1 VTTVASRDPADTL
14 GVHIGSAPRAL
25 GPSVL
30 ALTLIVSSAGPA
42 AGHHA
47 LGGTL
52 RGIHAD
58 RFDEG
63 ESTTSWRLERLGESV
78 PVLPTRLPALAPE
91 RAEVEVQGVAQDGAV
106 VGSVSSA
113 TPEAAPAMGGRS
125 LAVVLVNFAGVD
137 ERRPWTTA
145 QVRELVFTGDQ
156 SASSF
161 FREESYGRLWLTGKT
176 GDPDGDVYGWYT
188 IDSGASGCFWPGWT
202 RAAREAAAA
211 DGFDAS
217 EYQHVMYVFPRQ
229 SGCGWAGL
237 AYMPG
242 RESWINGDLG
252 VRVTAHELG
261 HNLGLHHAGGY
272 RCTGTGGAAVT
283 LSSSCTLDEYADPFD
298 VMGSHGDRHNH
309 AWHLGQLG
317 ILQPSNV
324 RTVTEPGSY
333 TLRSALAP
341 TPEATTLRIPRTRAE
356 DGRVVDWYH
365 LEIRE
370 SGGVFDDFAAS
381 DFVVHGVS
389 IRVTADPSL
398 ASVSRLLDAN
408 PSGGGFANAPL
419 AVGQTFRDG
428 PLSVTTTRAG
438 AGSATVLISFAALP
452 ASDGQPPT
460 APANLRGAV
469 VEDAVRLRWE
479 PALDDTGVARYAV
492 HRDGVEVGTSS
503 ATSLDD
509 LSVPPGAH
517 VYTVYA
523 EDAAANRSPASA
535 PLAIRVAGV
544 ASAATAGGDAGDRD
558 RTAPRVGLRRD
569 RVRRDLMVLR
579 AYARD
584 DRRVARIELWID
596 GRRRSAR
603 RGARLSYRW
612 NGRRERPGSHRVVA
626 KAVDAS
632 GNRASLSVRLRA
644 RRG

>member
-1 VTTVASRDPADTL
+1 VGIGARHRPADTL
-14 GVHIGSAPRAL
+14 DVHIGSAPRAL
-25 GPSVL
+25 GPLVL
-30 ALTLIVSSAGPA
+30 ALTLIISSAGPA
-42 AGHHA
+42 AAHHA

-58 RFDEG
+58 RFGEG
-63 ESTTSWRLERLGESV
+63 ESTTSWRLEQDGESV
-78 PVLPTRLPALAPE
+78 PVLPTALPALAPE
-91 RAEVEVQGVAQDGAV
+91 RAEVEVGGVAQDGAV

-113 TPEAAPAMGGRS
+113 TPEAAPMLGGRS

-137 ERRPWTTA
+137 ERQPWTAA
-145 QVRELVFTGDQ
+145 QVRERVFTGDE
-156 SASSF
+156 SASNF
-161 FREESYGRLWLTGKT
+161 FREESYGELWLTGKT

-188 IDSGASGCFWPGWT
+188 IDRGPSGCFWPGWAS
-202 RAAREAAAA
+202 AAREAAAA
-211 DGFDAS
+211 DGFDTS
-217 EYQHVMYVFPRQ
+217 DYQHVMYVFPRQ
-229 SGCGWAGL
+229 SSCGWAGL

-272 RCTGTGGAAVT
+272 RCTGAGGAPVT

-298 VMGSHGDRHNH
+298 VMGSYGDRHNH

-317 ILQPSNV
+317 VLQPSNV
-324 RTVTEPGSY
+324 QTVTEPGSY
-333 TLRSALAP
+333 TVHSALAP
-341 TPEATTLRIPRTRAE
+341 TAGATTLRIPRTRAE
-356 DGRVVDWYH
+356 DGTVVDWYY

-370 SGGVFDDFAAS
+370 SGGVFDDFAAG
-381 DFVVHGVS
+381 DFVVRGVS
-389 IRVTADPSL
+389 IRVTADPSRT
-398 ASVSRLLDAN
+398 SVSRLLDAN
-408 PSGGGFANAPL
+408 PSSGGFANAPL

-428 PLSVTTTRAG
+428 PLSVTTTQAG
-438 AGSATVLISFAALP
+438 AGSATVLVSFTELP
-452 ASDGQPPT
+452 ASDAQPPT

-469 VEDAVRLRWE
+469 VDRAVRLRWD

-492 HRDGVEVGTSS
+492 HRDGVQVGTSGG
-503 ATSLDD
+503 TSLDE

-523 EDAAANRSPASA
+523 EDAAANRSTASA
-535 PLAIRVAGV
+535 PLAIRVTGV
-544 ASAATAGGDAGDRD
+544 DSAAPTDADWGDRD
-558 RTAPRVGLRRD
+558 RSAPRVRLRRD

-584 DRRVARIELWID
+584 NRRVARLELWID

-603 RGARLSYRW
+603 RGGRLSYRW
-612 NGRRERPGSHRVVA
+612 DGSRERAGSHRVVA

-632 GNRASLSVRLRA
+632 GNRASLSVRLRT
-644 RRG
+644 RRR